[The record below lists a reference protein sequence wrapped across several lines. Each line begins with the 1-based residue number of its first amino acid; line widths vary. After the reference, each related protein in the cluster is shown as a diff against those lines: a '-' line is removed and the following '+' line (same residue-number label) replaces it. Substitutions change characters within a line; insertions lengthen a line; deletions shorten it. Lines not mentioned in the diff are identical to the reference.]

1 MTVFVAMEILKGIV
15 SEVEVFLRPES
26 AGKKEAAWL
35 QERRI
40 GSQVD
45 REIKAQNGE
54 EFLVMECELKP

>member
-15 SEVEVFLRPES
+15 SEVQVFLTPES
-26 AGKKEAAWL
+26 ADKNESAWL

-40 GSQVD
+40 NSQRD
-45 REIKAQNGE
+45 REIRAQNGV

>member
-15 SEVEVFLRPES
+15 CEARVFLTPES
-26 AGKKEAAWL
+26 AGKREAAWL

-40 GSQVD
+40 KNRLD